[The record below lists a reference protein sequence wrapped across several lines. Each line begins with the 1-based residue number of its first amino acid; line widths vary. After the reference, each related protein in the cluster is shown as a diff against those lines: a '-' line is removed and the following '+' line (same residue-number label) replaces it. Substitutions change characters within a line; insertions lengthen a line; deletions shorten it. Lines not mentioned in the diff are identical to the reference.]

1 MKKVFSIIAL
11 VAMTLSLSSFTVNNN
26 PSEQECAALAWDAG
40 SDAEDLQF
48 DEDAVYE
55 VTEFVYDACI
65 NGRDW
70 SLLMLVR

>member
-1 MKKVFSIIAL
+1 
-11 VAMTLSLSSFTVNNN
+11 MTLSLSSFTVNNN
-26 PSEQECAALAWDAG
+26 PSEEECAATAWDAG
-40 SDAEDLQF
+40 SDAEDLGF
-48 DEDAVYE
+48 DEDAVYD